1 MRQGER
7 LLSPVG
13 EGGRSRFLP
22 SDWLRRGA
30 TAARWARGEDEPDS
44 RLRGQQGQPERL
56 LAVFL
61 AFCLISSDMLVIC
74 GIDV

>member
-44 RLRGQQGQPERL
+44 RLRGPVGPAREAPGCL
-56 LAVFL
+56 SGFL
-61 AFCLISSDMLVIC
+61 PFLI
-74 GIDV
+74 